1 MPSVEELQALSA
13 EKMGTHTLTHILHDS
28 GWMRGFSLKFSDGSI
43 SPKKGNYIVK
53 SSAKVDV
60 PIPPKNPRLRRGSTK
75 STFQTDALQMA
86 LFKPK
91 THPIVEQLQNLDLN
105 LLAPLDALNL
115 LYELKNKADLPT
127 K

>member
-1 MPSVEELQALSA
+1 MS
-13 EKMGTHTLTHILHDS
+13 
-28 GWMRGFSLKFSDGSI
+28 
-43 SPKKGNYIVK
+43 
-53 SSAKVDV
+53 
-60 PIPPKNPRLRRGSTK
+60 
-75 STFQTDALQMA
+75 

-115 LYELKNKADLPT
+115 LYELKNKADLST